1 MPKSYSSAH
10 IIQVLIRHGF
20 VLVNQTGSHQ
30 KFRKGEQVVIVPVPK
45 KDMPQ
50 GTFLS
55 IVRQAKLATQDF
67 EC

>member
-1 MPKSYSSAH
+1 MPKRYSSAH
-10 IIQVLIRHGF
+10 IIQVLMRHGF
-20 VLVNQTGSHQ
+20 ILVNQTGSHQ

-45 KDMPQ
+45 KEMPQ

-55 IVRQAKLATQDF
+55 IVRQAKLSKQDF